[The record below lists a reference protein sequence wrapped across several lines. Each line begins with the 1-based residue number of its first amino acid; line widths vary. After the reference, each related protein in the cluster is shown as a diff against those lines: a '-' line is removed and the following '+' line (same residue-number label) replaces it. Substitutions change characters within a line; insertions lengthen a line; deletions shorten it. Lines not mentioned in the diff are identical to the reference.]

1 MQQEFS
7 SVLFKG
13 KDCSA
18 LRAPSGEE
26 FLFCFVCVCVSLDEL
41 LLHLGFLC
49 SNVKK
54 SSMF

>member
-26 FLFCFVCVCVSLDEL
+26 FLFCLCVCFFGRASPTVGLPVL
-41 LLHLGFLC
+41 
-49 SNVKK
+49 
-54 SSMF
+54 